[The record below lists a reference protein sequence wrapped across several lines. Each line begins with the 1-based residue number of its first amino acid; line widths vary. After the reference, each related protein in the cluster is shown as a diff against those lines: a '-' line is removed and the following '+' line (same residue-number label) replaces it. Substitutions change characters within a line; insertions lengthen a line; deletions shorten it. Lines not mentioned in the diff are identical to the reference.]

1 MRQLLGWQK
10 DLAGAVALPESTHI
24 YAMTPQGR
32 VIELPK
38 GSTAIDFA
46 YHVHSDLGHRCRG
59 AKVDGQLLP
68 LTTPLQNGQTV
79 EIVASKSID
88 VSAATALLSLQAN
101 VHTVRAVRVGPSRDW
116 LNPQLG
122 FLTSARAK
130 TKVRQWFNALEEAR
144 VQSVSLPSLAPLARA
159 DELLPAADQAQ
170 DLLNALNKPR
180 APSQASKHS
189 TGSDILVVGV
199 DFLMTQ
205 LAKCCRPLPPDEIA
219 GFVTRGN
226 GISIHRKSCKTYR
239 MMALRSAERVLPS
252 AWGAA
257 EVAASGASAADKGR
271 NYPVDVLVQ
280 AYDRQGLLRDISDTL
295 AREKMNVIGAST
307 QSKDQVAY
315 MRFTVEVPNLQTLQ
329 KALKS
334 VMNIPSV
341 FDAKRRS

>member
-1 MRQLLGWQK
+1 MRKLLGWQK
-10 DLAGAVALPESTHI
+10 DVAGSIELPESTHI

-59 AKVDGQLLP
+59 AKVNGQLLP
-68 LTTPLQNGQTV
+68 LTTPLQNGQSV

-88 VSAATALLSLQAN
+88 VSPATALLNLHAM
-101 VHTVRAVRVGPSRDW
+101 RVGPSRDW

-144 VQSVSLPSLAPLARA
+144 VNSVSAEPVAVPIVSTEPFARGDEA
-159 DELLPAADQAQ
+159 KELLS
-170 DLLNALNKPR
+170 ALNKPR
-180 APSQASKHS
+180 THQPNALKG
-189 TGSDILVVGV
+189 TKGSDVLVVGV

-205 LAKCCRPLPPDEIA
+205 LAKCCRPLPPNETS
-219 GFVTRGN
+219 GFVTRGI
-226 GISIHRKSCKTYR
+226 GISIHRKSCKTFQS
-239 MMALRSAERVLPS
+239 MAAKSVERVLPS
-252 AWGAA
+252 TWEIIDASVDKAA
-257 EVAASGASAADKGR
+257 EKGR
-271 NYPVDVLVQ
+271 VYPVEVLVQ

-315 MRFTVEVPNLQTLQ
+315 MRFTIEVPDLSALQR
-329 KALKS
+329 ALKS
-334 VMNIPSV
+334 VMNVASV
-341 FDAKRRS
+341 FDAKRRA